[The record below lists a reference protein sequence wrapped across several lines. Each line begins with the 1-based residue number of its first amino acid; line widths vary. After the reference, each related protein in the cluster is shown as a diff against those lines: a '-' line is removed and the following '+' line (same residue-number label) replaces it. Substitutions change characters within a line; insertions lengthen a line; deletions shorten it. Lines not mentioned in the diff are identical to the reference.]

1 MQKPRRKEN
10 TMKKKIYENLE
21 ELLKEVKATKSL
33 DTEIEF
39 ITHVQDLI
47 GHSTTGELNSLSQK
61 YKQTFY
67 WVYNTAE
74 GIESTLKFFTENSKF
89 STELR
94 EKLADAEADRD
105 KYNGLYSLEKESLDS
120 VTETLILRNAEIRKL
135 ETKLTEAEKEVSNLQ
150 EELIKLKAKLYDLTT
165 A

>member
-1 MQKPRRKEN
+1 M
-10 TMKKKIYENLE
+10 
-21 ELLKEVKATKSL
+21 
-33 DTEIEF
+33 
-39 ITHVQDLI
+39 
-47 GHSTTGELNSLSQK
+47 
-61 YKQTFY
+61 
-67 WVYNTAE
+67 YNTAE

-105 KYNGLYSLEKESLDS
+105 KYNGLYNLEKESLDS

-135 ETKLTEAEKEVSNLQ
+135 ETKLTEAEKEVSSLQ

>member
-1 MQKPRRKEN
+1 
-10 TMKKKIYENLE
+10 MKNKTYENLE

-33 DTEIEF
+33 DTKIEF
-39 ITHVQDLI
+39 ITHIQDLI

-74 GIESTLKFFTENSKF
+74 GIEATLKFFAENSAF
-89 STELR
+89 ATELR

-105 KYNGLYSLEKESLDS
+105 KYNGLYDLEKESLAA
-120 VTETLILRNAEIRKL
+120 VTTTLFSRNTEVRELQNKL
-135 ETKLTEAEKEVSNLQ
+135 AEAEKEVSSLQ